1 MPKDFKLSED
11 SFKKLFG
18 FSNII
23 EDKNYLGYSY
33 SDNPRSE
40 NDLGFN
46 IDIDGYKN
54 LIFVY
59 SLDDYMTSGP
69 YKFDRNKKNIKIYK
83 KSDDDYKLQMTIDLA
98 KLRDKLK
105 LLKNTKDS
113 ISMEDLA
120 IEEKDYKVV
129 FTNIYFGDNDNIE
142 NGYIEFYFMT
152 K

>member
-1 MPKDFKLSED
+1 
-11 SFKKLFG
+11 
-18 FSNII
+18 
-23 EDKNYLGYSY
+23 
-33 SDNPRSE
+33 
-40 NDLGFN
+40 
-46 IDIDGYKN
+46 
-54 LIFVY
+54 
-59 SLDDYMTSGP
+59 
-69 YKFDRNKKNIKIYK
+69 
-83 KSDDDYKLQMTIDLA
+83 MTIDLA